1 MSDQNETKVVDLE
14 LVDKALEVEVAEPVA
29 GNPLMEVNVSGEVKD
44 SKMAD
49 LNPDEQQ
56 RVREIVNAIDITDSQ
71 GILQFGNH
79 AQTNISQFSDSILKQ
94 VKGKDTGY
102 VGEILSDLMVNVKEL
117 DVDDLGKKQGVLG
130 IFGGMKRNA
139 MKFVAKYEKLS
150 VHIDKTVT
158 ELDKSKMQLLKD
170 ITILDTL
177 YDKNLEYHNELELFI
192 VAGEEKIDEIN
203 TKILPKMIADAR
215 ASNDPVDAQKVN
227 DYQQLLNRFEKKV
240 HDLKL
245 SKMIALQTGPQI
257 RLIQNSDQILVEK
270 IQSSIMNTIPLWKNQ
285 VVIAISLFRQNK
297 ALAQQKE
304 VTKATNDLL
313 RQNSELLKQNTIE
326 VAKESEKGIV
336 EIETLKKVNQ
346 DLLDTIDE
354 TISIQ
359 KEGREKRRLAEDELV
374 SMEHQ
379 LKDKLLHAR
388 D

>member
-1 MSDQNETKVVDLE
+1 MSEQNKTKTVDVDMVDQALDLE
-14 LVDKALEVEVAEPVA
+14 LVEAKTSNQMVEVNIT
-29 GNPLMEVNVSGEVKD
+29 GDVSETKL
-44 SKMAD
+44 AD

-71 GILQFGNH
+71 GVLQFGNQ
-79 AQTNISQFSDSILKQ
+79 AQTNISQFSDSILNK

-117 DVDDLGKKQGVLG
+117 DVDDLGKKNGVLG

-150 VHIDKTVT
+150 SHIDKTVQ

-192 VAGEEKIDEIN
+192 VAGEEKINEIE
-203 TKILPKMIADAR
+203 TKILPKMVEEAR
-215 ASNDPVDAQKVN
+215 ASNDPVEAQKVN

-245 SKMIALQTGPQI
+245 SKMISLQTGPQI

-336 EIETLKKVNQ
+336 EIDTLKKVNQ

-359 KEGREKRRLAEDELV
+359 KEGREKRKLAEEELI
-374 SMEHQ
+374 SMENQ